1 MPTLLERSAELSA
14 KLERI
19 ANRQGN
25 QERYKQL
32 NPILNYLTGIA
43 EELSNNAHSRAL
55 FVDNSVAV
63 APVDV
68 NLASAKLGRLKTKLE
83 NSPDKVAQGNEWAN
97 AKTALTAL
105 TESIDGAMT
114 AAWQGFVDGNTPGID
129 LLQPYA
135 GLGEFRQVFQGLQ
148 SSRNEAT
155 VSKQTLPTKQEDFT
169 RVTQRKLEMEADI
182 ENFGLKG
189 EPEDCQNL
197 LKRCASAEGFAL
209 GELTDDQLKWLKEK
223 GFAKSLRI
231 KSI

>member
-25 QERYKQL
+25 QERYNQL
-32 NPILNYLTGIA
+32 TPILNDLTGIA
-43 EELSNNAHSRAL
+43 QQLSNNAHSKAL
-55 FVDNSVAV
+55 FVANSVPV
-63 APVDV
+63 ATVDV
-68 NLASAKLGRLKTKLE
+68 SLASARLGKLKTKLE
-83 NSPDKVAQGNEWAN
+83 NSPDKFAQGNEWAN

-105 TESIDGAMT
+105 TSSIDRAMT
-114 AAWQGFVDGNTPGID
+114 AAWKGFVDGNTPGID

-155 VSKQTLPTKQEDFT
+155 VSKQTLPTNQEDFDK
-169 RVTQRKLEMEADI
+169 VKQRKLEMEAAI
-182 ENFGLKG
+182 EKFGLKG
-189 EPEDCQNL
+189 ESEDCQNL

-209 GELTDDQLKWLKEK
+209 CELTDDHLKWLKEK